1 MAQNRIDDP
10 ESHLPRKNR
19 KDELTPLSPSKVES
33 SVQRFPSPLHL
44 PVGFLQRGGRDCQ
57 CQQHYQ
63 RRRWRRKRRHRK
75 PTPVDAYGD
84 HDMVCPLGNP
94 HARHA
99 SVQSTYVRVGQDA
112 GLFPRRTTVR
122 ELRRPGETGQKQ
134 ADVAIDN

>member
-1 MAQNRIDDP
+1 MAAKTQA
-10 ESHLPRKNR
+10 S
-19 KDELTPLSPSKVES
+19 
-33 SVQRFPSPLHL
+33 
-44 PVGFLQRGGRDCQ
+44 
-57 CQQHYQ
+57 
-63 RRRWRRKRRHRK
+63 

-134 ADVAIDN
+134 ADVAVDNYGPAHDHRAGRLCHGSSDRCHLR